1 MFMSSFGISHPC
13 MRIQA
18 PLAKHNAMVEVSFLF
33 LLILATA
40 SSVYCRSQT
49 SNRSCFPAERAALLS
64 FKAGITSDPANLL
77 VSWKRGHLDC
87 CWWGGDTCSS
97 RTGHIT
103 KLDLRNRSPTEGEL
117 FGLKDPH
124 SHSLRGQVSSS
135 LIALRRTL
143 WYLDLSGNVV
153 LGDAMPMP
161 GFLGSLQSLM
171 YLNLSYVG
179 FHGRVPPQLGNLSNL
194 VLLEMGNVYSLYSK
208 DISWLAR
215 LRPLEY
221 LSMASIDLSGVI
233 DWVHTVAAVPNLVV
247 LILSSCDLHMSS
259 APSSLP
265 HHNLTVLEEH
275 W

>member
-1 MFMSSFGISHPC
+1 
-13 MRIQA
+13 
-18 PLAKHNAMVEVSFLF
+18 MVEVSFLF

-124 SHSLRGQVSSS
+124 SHSLRGQ
-135 LIALRRTL
+135 
-143 WYLDLSGNVV
+143 
-153 LGDAMPMP
+153 
-161 GFLGSLQSLM
+161 SLM

-208 DISWLAR
+208 DIS
-215 LRPLEY
+215 
-221 LSMASIDLSGVI
+221 
-233 DWVHTVAAVPNLVV
+233 
-247 LILSSCDLHMSS
+247 C

-265 HHNLTVLEEH
+265 HHNLTVLEELDLSDNSFNTLAAPNWFWGVTSLRSLSLFDCGLSGMFSDELGNLTLLENFDISYNNIKGMTPETLQH
-275 W
+275 MCNLRTLRLDDNNIGVDITEELRIELAGETMVSVSSSSIF